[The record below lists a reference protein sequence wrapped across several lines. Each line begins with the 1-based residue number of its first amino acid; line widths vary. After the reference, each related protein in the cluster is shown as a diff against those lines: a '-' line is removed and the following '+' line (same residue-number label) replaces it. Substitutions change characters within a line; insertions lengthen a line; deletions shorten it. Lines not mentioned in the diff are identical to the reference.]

1 MKILLSTLEYPPH
14 QGGVANYYYN
24 LKENWPEPDKFLV
37 IDNNNDKLLCK
48 KELPLRWMKSL
59 FSIYSDYKK
68 RKANY
73 LLVGQILP
81 LGISAL
87 ILKVLFNIDYGI
99 IIHGMDFSY
108 ALKTKRKKIITK
120 MILKRAKHIISA
132 NTYTKD
138 LILKFLPELKDKL
151 SVVNPG
157 VELEQVDM
165 LALDL
170 LKKDYNLSD
179 KIVIYSLGRLVKRKG
194 FDSVI
199 KAIDSLDKNVKEK
212 LVYVISGSGKEE
224 NNLKK
229 QAQDKDFDI
238 IFTGSISND
247 KKWPWLY
254 LCDIFTM
261 PSRNING
268 DFEGFGIVFLEAA
281 LSKAPAIGSLSGGI
295 KDAIVDNKSGFL
307 VHENDIKALADK
319 IKLLVNNKELR
330 QKMGNYAHTRA
341 KNEFNW
347 SKQAKLFYNILN
359 K

>member
-1 MKILLSTLEYPPH
+1 
-14 QGGVANYYYN
+14 
-24 LKENWPEPDKFLV
+24 
-37 IDNNNDKLLCK
+37 
-48 KELPLRWMKSL
+48 
-59 FSIYSDYKK
+59 
-68 RKANY
+68 
-73 LLVGQILP
+73 
-81 LGISAL
+81 
-87 ILKVLFNIDYGI
+87 
-99 IIHGMDFSY
+99 
-108 ALKTKRKKIITK
+108 
-120 MILKRAKHIISA
+120 
-132 NTYTKD
+132 
-138 LILKFLPELKDKL
+138 
-151 SVVNPG
+151 
-157 VELEQVDM
+157 M